1 MISEL
6 HSAFHKLGRIANKG
20 QGQCHNYGI
29 EHRSE
34 WEVVYFVMVVGSN
47 LVEVVVDSN
56 LVAEVVVDSNL
67 VAVDSNLVEAVE
79 LVGVLVVE

>member
-1 MISEL
+1 
-6 HSAFHKLGRIANKG
+6 
-20 QGQCHNYGI
+20 
-29 EHRSE
+29 
-34 WEVVYFVMVVGSN
+34 MVVGSN